1 MKLNMQNLSF
11 KRLYLLLTMLL
22 FNVAIF
28 AQDSTM
34 TATTTTT
41 SQTSTD
47 KTWYME
53 PWAWIVGGI
62 IVVLIIVAISRGGG
76 SSTTDR
82 VTVTKTVDRDTD
94 V

>member
-1 MKLNMQNLSF
+1 
-11 KRLYLLLTMLL
+11 
-22 FNVAIF
+22 
-28 AQDSTM
+28 M